1 MTAGMRT
8 SDKTMDAII
17 LAGGLGT
24 RLRAVVSDLPK
35 PLAPVNGRPFL
46 DYQLWLLAQSGL
58 VRKVTLAIGHL
69 ADRVIDHYA
78 AYPPPLPVD
87 FVVEQ
92 ALLGTGGGA
101 RNALGATTS
110 DQVLVLNG
118 DSVFKWNLSELAQ
131 AHARLCP
138 AATIALVQVDD
149 TSRYGSVT
157 LEQGRVTRFVEKGGA
172 SGSGTINAGV
182 YLFER
187 QTLEERHLGAVVS
200 LERDV
205 FPQLVARH
213 QLAAVT
219 FDAAFIDIGLP
230 ETYEAAAS
238 ILDALTGFD
247 AKRT

>member
-1 MTAGMRT
+1 MTINMRT
-8 SDKTMDAII
+8 SDKAMDAII

-58 VRKVTLAIGHL
+58 VRKATLAIGHL
-69 ADRVIDHYA
+69 ADRVIEHYA
-78 AYPPPLPVD
+78 AYPPPLLVD
-87 FVVEQ
+87 FVVEP
-92 ALLGTGGGA
+92 ALLGTGGAA
-101 RNALGATTS
+101 RNALDATTS

-118 DSVFKWNLSELAQ
+118 DSVFKWNLLELAQ
-131 AHARLCP
+131 AHARLRP
-138 AATIALVQVDD
+138 AATLALVQVDD

-157 LEQGRVTRFVEKGGA
+157 LQHGRVTQFVEKSGA
-172 SGSGTINAGV
+172 SGPGAINAGV
-182 YLFER
+182 YVFQR
-187 QTLEERHLGAVVS
+187 KTLEELRLGEVAS

-205 FPQLVARH
+205 FPQLIARH

-230 ETYEAAAS
+230 ETYKAAAS
-238 ILDALTGFD
+238 ILDDLTGFD
-247 AKRT
+247 AGRP